1 MLQQLSLLHE
11 QLASL
16 AFNCPVHSS
25 KAADTEAA
33 AQVSGSSS
41 SLGEWLSRLEAESAA
56 AATQLASALV
66 AAACCGQHGMHAA
79 ASQQL
84 SGLVRAS
91 ALLLL
96 RHAPQAQRAWLLRL
110 LLREA
115 VSAAPDDDGLMEARA
130 CRSLLAGAELYEVA
144 GLDAEWPQAAASL
157 LLGLLDPA
165 GAHVWQDVSGQTMRH
180 ASRGLEGHS
189 MDLAAW
195 DGAAA
200 VLRRHSMPDE
210 STETPIRQAGL
221 LQQDGDAGSQQAA
234 DTLPTVS
241 SLLDGVLAS
250 LAGSRPSA
258 NTSDSTWLSASS
270 LQQAAQLFSILSG
283 IPAPYFAARPAAAAA
298 LAEISL
304 AVEALFAPMLQ
315 PSSSSRQAVEGA
327 GSAAEAGSSAGG
339 VLKALS
345 AAHSFLARLAQA
357 GCGPL
362 LQACP
367 HAAERLLG
375 VSAAAL
381 RLAYRPLPTQA
392 SDTAH
397 AASQVQTAA
406 VAMLHASRGIAC
418 RVARHDLLASS
429 DAGHGSAAGQA
440 ASERLHN
447 ILDRI
452 AELSGVGADAAAQQ
466 LSLLPAAAAAH
477 VCAIAMAA
485 ASVGRPQRKS
495 NAAIVAGTASML

>member
-1 MLQQLSLLHE
+1 MPLEDLRAIAWIWRHGTAQQQCSEGTACQTRALKHRSGRQDCCSRTGTPAANKLQTHSPQSAPYSTACWPAWQAAGHFSQRAQTAQGRVQAPCSTL
-11 QLASL
+11 
-16 AFNCPVHSS
+16 HSS
-25 KAADTEAA
+25 
-33 AQVSGSSS
+33 
-41 SLGEWLSRLEAESAA
+41 SAY
-56 AATQLASALV
+56 
-66 AAACCGQHGMHAA
+66 
-79 ASQQL
+79 
-84 SGLVRAS
+84 
-91 ALLLL
+91 
-96 RHAPQAQRAWLLRL
+96 W
-110 LLREA
+110 
-115 VSAAPDDDGLMEARA
+115 
-130 CRSLLAGAELYEVA
+130 
-144 GLDAEWPQAAASL
+144 
-157 LLGLLDPA
+157 
-165 GAHVWQDVSGQTMRH
+165 
-180 ASRGLEGHS
+180 
-189 MDLAAW
+189 
-195 DGAAA
+195 
-200 VLRRHSMPDE
+200 
-210 STETPIRQAGL
+210 
-221 LQQDGDAGSQQAA
+221 
-234 DTLPTVS
+234 
-241 SLLDGVLAS
+241 
-250 LAGSRPSA
+250 RPF
-258 NTSDSTWLSASS
+258 
-270 LQQAAQLFSILSG
+270 Q
-283 IPAPYFAARPAAAAA
+283 APYFAARPAAAAA